1 METLEVLRKRRSVRR
16 FKDIP
21 VEREKIEEI
30 IDCARL
36 APSANNFQPWE
47 FIVVTDPSKRKEVA
61 NATDYGKFIAQ
72 SPVCVAVF
80 FRDTRF

>member
-30 IDCARL
+30 IDCASL
-36 APSANNFQPWE
+36 ALSANNSQPWE
-47 FIVVTDPSKRKEVA
+47 FIVVTDPDKPREIAKA
-61 NATDYGKFIAQ
+61 IHYGKLIAQ

-80 FRDTRF
+80 C